1 MRNGWTSDQVRQAWH
16 SKPLFQG
23 DASDL
28 CDPFLHFKFS
38 QDNLLSISLNKL
50 FKPHSSADNDKWC
63 EVQVNYQRW
72 HKGCHKPWRSNSC
85 EIGQRPH
92 KCLAKSWNYNYNP
105 SVHVWTPSIL
115 IKDVALE
122 QVKPCVPHLSHSS
135 SLAWRLACENSY
147 HR

>member
-28 CDPFLHFKFS
+28 CCPFLLSSIRTIWYQYHLMS
-38 QDNLLSISLNKL
+38 YSNHTLLQMMTSNVR
-50 FKPHSSADNDKWC
+50 C
-63 EVQVNYQRW
+63 RQCW
-72 HKGCHKPWRSNSC
+72 HKGCHKSWRSNSC
-85 EIGQRPH
+85 EIVQRPH
-92 KCLAKSWNYNYNP
+92 KCLAKCRNYNYNP
-105 SVHVWTPSIL
+105 RVHVWTPSIL

-122 QVKPCVPHLSHSS
+122 QVKPCVPHLSNSS
-135 SLAWRLACENSY
+135 SLAWRLSCENSY